1 MMRKFLAGAAISLGL
16 ILVPGIAGAQGDP
29 IRLLPGATLI
39 HDFDA
44 PFVKHKVHKVYKKP
58 KIMKKRVHEP
68 FFFLGPF
75 VDPWPPHVHHRK
87 TGPHC
92 GPWPGYYPC
101 WQLNERNGSSGGPQ
115 GN

>member
-1 MMRKFLAGAAISLGL
+1 MYGNSDYTSTRGL
-16 ILVPGIAGAQGDP
+16 HGLTDRG
-29 IRLLPGATLI
+29 L
-39 HDFDA
+39 
-44 PFVKHKVHKVYKKP
+44 HKVHKVYKKP

-75 VDPWPPHVHHRK
+75 VDPWPPYVHHRK
-87 TGPHC
+87 TSPHC